1 MHTHT
6 HTHTHG
12 SCCSRCFILRCTQGS
27 PCTSSS
33 LYHYGGAFGDES
45 RQTSMPTCMNR
56 MHGNYSWRSKI
67 VANADVCNRSE
78 ACSVANRPIASIAKV
93 DSAGNVVI
101 ETHQQQQQQPYTYM
115 DEEYLRC
122 LQAHAGWNRDN
133 GIIELMPIAV
143 VYQGDSDIF

>member
-6 HTHTHG
+6 HIHT
-12 SCCSRCFILRCTQGS
+12 RKLLLTLFYVALPEQGS

-78 ACSVANRPIASIAKV
+78 ACSVANRPITSIAKV
-93 DSAGNVVI
+93 DSAGNVI
-101 ETHQQQQQQPYTYM
+101 ETQQQPYTYM